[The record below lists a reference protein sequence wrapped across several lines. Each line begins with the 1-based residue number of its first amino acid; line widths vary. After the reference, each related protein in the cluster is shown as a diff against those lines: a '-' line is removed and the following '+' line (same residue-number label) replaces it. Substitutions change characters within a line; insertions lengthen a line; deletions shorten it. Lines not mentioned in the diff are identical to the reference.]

1 MMFSF
6 LTKVIFAS
14 VVLFFAFSSSVFAQA
29 EDGCEISGYSILTIN
44 GILTNEVSARENKDA
59 LKKLLPAK
67 YNNERVVV
75 DFLWNPSHLGGGG
88 DFAKTVEQG
97 LYDNETVVDYD
108 LIEMLK
114 VASEKV
120 QTQKLL
126 IVAHSQGN
134 FYANN
139 FYDVVADQ
147 AGGVPKGSLGVY
159 GVATPSGRVAGGG
172 KYLTSTNDLAIA
184 KIVGKI
190 LGRNILPPNIEIP
203 VHEGDEFWRHD
214 FSQIYLKYQG
224 ARVVSDIRE
233 ALDRLKNN
241 DTQVADKPC
250 IDSPAFSIK
259 QVAKGVAFGVFD
271 PIFGG
276 TEKVMVATVSG
287 LYQGGL
293 AVAKAGV
300 WTFSTLAQFGDF
312 VASTISSVFAGSAD
326 SVALSGNVGLALSAI
341 DKARIDQ
348 AIIDSRNRI
357 LAERVLVPN
366 ASNSDQPVV
375 VALAPED
382 SEQNSELVDEPESPK
397 LIFIGPTIIPGYGGG
412 IPFKPPPV
420 AVPVEAEV
428 LDDLSSPPPPAP
440 GLTGSQCLASLATD
454 GCLLA
459 TTTLQFSWAPV
470 EGAQFYALDQNGV
483 YSTTTETAVQVVAPD
498 FSDYIFGVSAVDT
511 LNQTSATSTQTV
523 SVATIPIAINEIAWM
538 GTGASASDE
547 WLEIK
552 NNTDHTIDLS
562 QWEIQATV
570 GTPHIAL
577 SGVIRPREYLVFE
590 RTNDDTITDVLAY
603 QVYTGSL
610 GNNGEQ
616 LSLSYASTTLD
627 QTPAISSGGW
637 AAGSNVSSTTRATME
652 RFASME
658 SGLNLSNWGTNL
670 GFIRNGSDAD
680 SNEINGTPGERN
692 SVNYLINKGQDIL
705 TDLSLG
711 DDESIY
717 IVTNQQ
723 EVSASSTLSIEPGT
737 IIKFKSLSSL
747 DFFGQLQA
755 NGTVD
760 NEITFQAFDGG
771 HAGSLNFKDAIGT
784 STISNANFEN
794 LEGVSVYGNARLD
807 ISDTDFTNNESGI
820 EVYDNGVAV
829 LNNLNFASTTREAVS
844 GYDLASI
851 SLSSSTISNT
861 LQTDAVGVYGG
872 KFTMSSSTIDGVSG
886 GDAISVYNTDVLVKN
901 SVLKNGESDGV
912 SVYKGTVEIQDST
925 ISGFTNGSGV
935 DIYRPDEPVKISNTE
950 VTGNEVGVMLDSEDS
965 VIIDS
970 ESNVHD
976 NGTSEADNIVF

>member
-1 MMFSF
+1 
-6 LTKVIFAS
+6 
-14 VVLFFAFSSSVFAQA
+14 
-29 EDGCEISGYSILTIN
+29 
-44 GILTNEVSARENKDA
+44 
-59 LKKLLPAK
+59 
-67 YNNERVVV
+67 
-75 DFLWNPSHLGGGG
+75 
-88 DFAKTVEQG
+88 
-97 LYDNETVVDYD
+97 
-108 LIEMLK
+108 
-114 VASEKV
+114 
-120 QTQKLL
+120 
-126 IVAHSQGN
+126 
-134 FYANN
+134 
-139 FYDVVADQ
+139 
-147 AGGVPKGSLGVY
+147 
-159 GVATPSGRVAGGG
+159 
-172 KYLTSTNDLAIA
+172 
-184 KIVGKI
+184 
-190 LGRNILPPNIEIP
+190 
-203 VHEGDEFWRHD
+203 
-214 FSQIYLKYQG
+214 
-224 ARVVSDIRE
+224 
-233 ALDRLKNN
+233 
-241 DTQVADKPC
+241 
-250 IDSPAFSIK
+250 
-259 QVAKGVAFGVFD
+259 
-271 PIFGG
+271 
-276 TEKVMVATVSG
+276 
-287 LYQGGL
+287 
-293 AVAKAGV
+293 
-300 WTFSTLAQFGDF
+300 
-312 VASTISSVFAGSAD
+312 
-326 SVALSGNVGLALSAI
+326 
-341 DKARIDQ
+341 
-348 AIIDSRNRI
+348 
-357 LAERVLVPN
+357 
-366 ASNSDQPVV
+366 
-375 VALAPED
+375 
-382 SEQNSELVDEPESPK
+382 
-397 LIFIGPTIIPGYGGG
+397 
-412 IPFKPPPV
+412 
-420 AVPVEAEV
+420 
-428 LDDLSSPPPPAP
+428 
-440 GLTGSQCLASLATD
+440 
-454 GCLLA
+454 LA

-498 FSDYIFGVSAVDT
+498 FSDYIFGVSAVDA

-829 LNNLNFASTTREAVS
+829 LNDLNFASTTREAVS